1 MNNIRRGFNQKVNNK
16 IDYILSL
23 CKEYGLEFNNL
34 VPNEYTVISKMDKYV
49 FTTYNDTINALELLQ
64 ELKEKKDGIL

>member
-1 MNNIRRGFNQKVNNK
+1 MNKIRRGFNQKVNNK

-64 ELKEKKDGIL
+64 ELKEVI